1 MQISALLLTVAAAAV
16 ANAQTN
22 PDGTFPDTNAYG
34 GPVTTDLTKCGE
46 ILPTTNYVA
55 PEAFSVSSPL

>member
-16 ANAQTN
+16 ANAA
-22 PDGTFPDTNAYG
+22 DTNAFG

-46 ILPTTNYVA
+46 ILSTTNYVA
-55 PEAFSVSSPL
+55 PEAFSVSFPF

>member
-16 ANAQTN
+16 ANAAD
-22 PDGTFPDTNAYG
+22 PDWTFPDTNAFG

-46 ILPTTNYVA
+46 ILSTTNYVA
-55 PEAFSVSSPL
+55 PEAFSVGFPL